1 MPEDRLPPHNVE
13 AEEAVLGSLLLDP
26 TCIVQIADFLR
37 PGDFYREKNNW
48 VYEADIA
55 LYDRRNVIDVVTLCD
70 ELERQGHLADVGGP
84 AYISTLMNA
93 VPTAAHVEHYGHIV
107 ERCATLRR
115 LITAGTD
122 IVRLGYLE
130 DADPAVALDKAEQL
144 VFGVAERRLSR
155 DFTTLREALRDYFDQ
170 IDTLHAHHGK
180 LLGVPTGFHDLDDL
194 LGGLH
199 NSDLVIVAGRPSAGK
214 TSFATSIAQHVAVSE
229 KKPVALFSLEMSVE
243 QLVQRLLC
251 SEANVDSQ
259 RLRGGFIDDEEWQR
273 ITEAMG
279 TLSDAP
285 MFIDDSANITAM
297 ELRAK
302 ARRLKA
308 EHDIS
313 AVFIDYLQLMQG
325 SGRENRVQEV
335 SEISRSLKGLAREL
349 NVPVVALSQLSRAV
363 ESRTPHTPILSDLRE
378 SGSIEQDADVVMFV
392 HREEMYD
399 QNTEKKNIADII
411 VAKHRNGPIGTIPLR
426 WFGAQTRFADL
437 AVQPADGSYEPDS

>member
-1 MPEDRLPPHNVE
+1 MPEDRLPPQNVE

-48 VYEADIA
+48 VYEADIG

-70 ELERQGHLADVGGP
+70 ELERQGHLTDVGGA

-93 VPTAAHVEHYGHIV
+93 VPTAAHVEHYAHIV

-122 IVRLGYLE
+122 IVRIGYQE

-155 DFTTLREALRDYFDQ
+155 DFVTLREALRDYFDQ

-199 NSDLVIVAGRPSAGK
+199 NSDLIIVAGRPSAGK
-214 TSFATSIAQHVAVSE
+214 TSFATTIAQHVAVHE

-259 RLRGGFIDDEEWQR
+259 KLRAGFIDDDEWQR

-285 MFIDDSANITAM
+285 MFIDDSANATAM
-297 ELRAK
+297 ELRTK

-308 EHDIS
+308 EHDIG

-325 SGRENRVQEV
+325 SGKENRVQEV

-349 NVPVVALSQLSRAV
+349 DVPVIALSQLSRAV
-363 ESRTPHTPILSDLRE
+363 ESRSPHIPILSDLRE

-411 VAKHRNGPIGTIPLR
+411 VAKHRNGPTGTIPLR
-426 WFGAQTRFADL
+426 WFSAQTRFADL
-437 AVQPADGSYEPDS
+437 AVQPADGGY

>member
-1 MPEDRLPPHNVE
+1 MPEERLPPHNIE

-55 LYDRRNVIDVVTLCD
+55 LYDRHNVIDVVTLCD
-70 ELERQGHLADVGGP
+70 ELERQGHLADVGGS

-93 VPTAAHVEHYGHIV
+93 VPTAAHVEHYAHIV

-144 VFGVAERRLSR
+144 VFAVAERRLSR

-199 NSDLVIVAGRPSAGK
+199 NSDLVIVAGRPSVGK

-259 RLRGGFIDDEEWQR
+259 RLRGGFIDDDEWQR

-297 ELRAK
+297 ELRTK

-335 SEISRSLKGLAREL
+335 SEITRSLKGLAREL

-363 ESRTPHTPILSDLRE
+363 ESRNPHIPILSDLRE

-411 VAKHRNGPIGTIPLR
+411 VAKHRNGPTGTIPLR
-426 WFGAQTRFADL
+426 WFSAQTRFADL
-437 AVQPADGSYEPDS
+437 AVQPADGGYEPDA